1 MPEQRYTDEVDNNQI
16 DGPSVYTDS
25 PEYEA
30 LKNKISKQL
39 FDINGNISTLNQFVT
54 SLNSFLERGN
64 INVKAVENIDKKS
77 VDKIKNIKTFITDLE
92 PSIKELN
99 EIESTTLD
107 RTQVISREKLTRD
120 VNSTVQQFQITQI
133 SFTKIMKSIN
143 DKAKK
148 DLNLDENSAAI
159 LQEQEQEQGPGTQ
172 STTNGQIQIERPKGQ
187 MVVEMDPINNEEFAY
202 QQNLINQRDQEISN
216 IQQGI
221 SDINDIFKDLGAVV
235 QQQGIMVDNI
245 EANIYSASNNTNM
258 ASRELDKARRYQRR
272 SSKYCLYLLI
282 VLSGMLFFLL
292 LIIFI

>member
-272 SSKYCLYLLI
+272 SNKYCLYLLI

>member
-1 MPEQRYTDEVDNNQI
+1 MPEQRYTDDVDNNQI
-16 DGPSVYTDS
+16 DKPSVYTDS

-30 LKNKISKQL
+30 LKNKITKQL

-77 VDKIKNIKTFITDLE
+77 VDKIKNIKTSITDLE
-92 PSIKELN
+92 PLIKELN

-133 SFTKIMKSIN
+133 SFTKIMKLIN

-159 LQEQEQEQGPGTQ
+159 LEEQEQASGTRA
-172 STTNGQIQIERPKGQ
+172 TTNAQLQIERPKSQ
-187 MVVEMDPINNEEFAY
+187 IVVEMDPINNEEFAY
-202 QQNLINQRDQEISN
+202 QQNLINQRDEEISN

-258 ASRELDKARRYQRR
+258 ASRELDKARRYQSR

-282 VLSGMLFFLL
+282 ILSGMLFFLL

>member
-1 MPEQRYTDEVDNNQI
+1 MTEQHYRDEVANNQI

-30 LKNKISKQL
+30 FKNEITKQL

-54 SLNSFLERGN
+54 SLNSFLDRGN
-64 INVKAVENIDKKS
+64 INVKAVENIDNKS
-77 VDKIKNIKTFITDLE
+77 VDKIKNITTLITDLE

-99 EIESTTLD
+99 EIDSNTLD

-120 VNSTVQQFQITQI
+120 VNSTVQQFQTTQI
-133 SFTKIMKSIN
+133 SFTKIMKAIN

-148 DLNLDENSAAI
+148 NLNLDENAAAI
-159 LQEQEQEQGPGTQ
+159 LQEQEQSQTSGTRAA
-172 STTNGQIQIERPKGQ
+172 TDGQLHIERPKGQ
-187 MVVEMDPINNEEFAY
+187 IVIEMDPINNEEFAY
-202 QQNLINQRDQEISN
+202 QQNLINQRDEEISN

-221 SDINDIFKDLGAVV
+221 SDLNDIFKDLGAVV

-245 EANIYSASNNTNM
+245 EANIYSASTNTHM

-282 VLSGMLFFLL
+282 ILSGMLFFLL